1 MKRNWR
7 QATLVVAGIIL
18 VAAVLVTGCSVPE
31 WAWEHSQAMAL
42 EITSPTFSTRDGY
55 SMLVLYLRDGNY
67 YLMTITGTHDFVVE
81 GDFMYV
87 DEQELPA
94 CDVTKVGWGL
104 YPEQPINIPMEYNPD
119 TGLDEPVPIT
129 MEELNLRDF
138 EAEDLPQSGHFARLD
153 AVDPQAS
160 WLKIEVSRPFYGKWY
175 GGIKCLVLD
184 SLVRDYQSGYIEL
197 GDYLW
202 IYYTNDPREG
212 HENEEIPVAVGV
224 IAHD

>member
-1 MKRNWR
+1 M
-7 QATLVVAGIIL
+7 
-18 VAAVLVTGCSVPE
+18 
-31 WAWEHSQAMAL
+31 HSQAMAM

-67 YLMTITGTHDFVVE
+67 YLMTVTGTHDFVVE
-81 GDFMYV
+81 GDHLYV
-87 DEQELPA
+87 DDTRSHA
-94 CDVTKVGWGL
+94 VCDVTKVGWGL
-104 YPEQPINIPMEYNPD
+104 YPEQPINIPIEYNPD
-119 TGLDEPVPIT
+119 SDTDEPVPIT

-153 AVDPQAS
+153 TVIPGAE

-184 SLVRDYQSGYIEL
+184 SLVRDYQNHLIEL

-202 IYYTNDPREG
+202 IYYTNDPRVG